1 MQSILYITGRGGSLQ
16 KGLAIYLAG
25 IADEFDGVAVSSQFL
40 RQEPLHQVQIIQEK
54 IKEKP
59 TRPVVANSYGA
70 YLTLLALID
79 IDVTPDTVLLLS
91 PVLGAANAEDRMYYS
106 RPPLTNRLEA
116 ALSNNTLIRP
126 KVTKLIMGD
135 QDELYSPERIS
146 TIDSY
151 FGMETA
157 QIVAGE
163 GHMLSR
169 RAVQEFINYNLRQAS
184 LKVCCRS

>member
-1 MQSILYITGRGGSLQ
+1 
-16 KGLAIYLAG
+16 
-25 IADEFDGVAVSSQFL
+25 
-40 RQEPLHQVQIIQEK
+40 
-54 IKEKP
+54 
-59 TRPVVANSYGA
+59 
-70 YLTLLALID
+70 
-79 IDVTPDTVLLLS
+79 
-91 PVLGAANAEDRMYYS
+91 MYYS

-184 LKVCCRS
+184 LKVSCRF